1 MAWAQTVV
9 LEGQNLTARE
19 GQVVS
24 MLAGGR
30 TRKEVAY
37 ALGIAHSTVR
47 VLYSRA
53 VKKLEQSDRPTDRP
67 MDRPMIDERPAPVVR
82 VDHT

>member
-9 LEGQNLTARE
+9 LEGQTLTARE
-19 GQVVS
+19 GQVVA
-24 MLAGGR
+24 MLADGR

-53 VKKLEQSDRPTDRP
+53 VKKLQRSDKL
-67 MDRPMIDERPAPVVR
+67 MIDEHPAPVAR
-82 VDHT
+82 VDRL

>member
-9 LEGQNLTARE
+9 LERRNLTARE
-19 GQVVS
+19 GQVVA
-24 MLAGGR
+24 MLADGR
-30 TRKEVAY
+30 TRKEVAF

-53 VKKLEQSDRPTDRP
+53 VKKLEPS
-67 MDRPMIDERPAPVVR
+67 DRPMIDERPPPAAR
-82 VDHT
+82 VDQP

>member
-1 MAWAQTVV
+1 MAWTQTVV
-9 LEGQNLTARE
+9 IEGQTLTARE
-19 GQVVS
+19 RQVVA
-24 MLAGGR
+24 MLADGR

-53 VKKLEQSDRPTDRP
+53 VKKVDRGDNLVIAERP
-67 MDRPMIDERPAPVVR
+67 MPVVR
-82 VDHT
+82 ADHG

>member
-9 LEGQNLTARE
+9 LEVQNLTARE
-19 GQVVS
+19 GQGVS

-53 VKKLEQSDRPTDRP
+53 VKKLEQSDRP
-67 MDRPMIDERPAPVVR
+67 MIDQRPAPVVR
-82 VDHT
+82 VDPT